1 MPTSPDRGPSL
12 RHVRGSFFSEYVR
25 MIRRQKNVDW
35 STVLLVTDLEYLR
48 KHIDE
53 DEWYPM
59 AVFERMGV
67 AILRHLEGATLD
79 AVRMWGRFSASAYAE
94 RHADLIEA
102 NSPMESLMR
111 LKVLR
116 STLFDFPAFDLP
128 MLVDGHAYVSVTY
141 HMGPIAEEA
150 ACHQTMGFCEGVLSL
165 AGARNVRGAFI
176 ERAWQGASRTILDL
190 QWDPPGP
197 SAPPKGR

>member
-1 MPTSPDRGPSL
+1 
-12 RHVRGSFFSEYVR
+12 VRGSFFSEYVR

-35 STVLLVTDLEYLR
+35 SNVLLVTDLVYLR

-59 AVFERMGV
+59 ATFERMGV
-67 AILRHLEGATLD
+67 AILKHLDGATLD
-79 AVRMWGRFSASAYAE
+79 AVRLWGRFSASAYAE
-94 RHADLIEA
+94 RHPDLIEA

-116 STLFDFPAFDLP
+116 STLFDFTAFDLP
-128 MLVDGHAYVSVTY
+128 MLVDGHSYVAITY
-141 HMGPIAEEA
+141 HMGPVAEEA

-165 AGARNVRGAFI
+165 AGARNTRADFV
-176 ERAWQGASRTILDL
+176 ERAWEGDSRTLLDL
-190 QWDPPGP
+190 QWDAPGQ
-197 SAPPKGR
+197 SVRPKKKR